1 MTTENALI
9 LGLGNDLLTDD
20 GFGPAVIAAAR
31 PLIEQRPGVRL
42 ETAAAG
48 GFRLLDLIAGADE
61 VLIIDVVRT
70 GRVPPG
76 TVTWWP
82 LADASAGRTLGAG
95 HGMDLATT
103 LAFGAAAGYRMPRR
117 VDLLVAEARD
127 LETISERMTAE
138 VQAAVPAALR
148 EVVEWMAPPG
158 RRES

>member
-1 MTTENALI
+1 MARGHALI

-20 GFGPAVIAAAR
+20 GFGPAVVTAAR
-31 PLIEQRPGVRL
+31 PLVGQLPGVRL

-48 GFRLLDLIAGADE
+48 GFRLLDVLAGADE
-61 VLIIDVVRT
+61 ALIIEVVRT
-70 GRVPPG
+70 GLMPAG
-76 TVTWWP
+76 TVRWWP
-82 LADASAGRTLGAG
+82 LADAAAGRTLGAG

-103 LAFGAAAGYRMPRR
+103 LAFGAAAGYPMPRR

-138 VQAAVPAALR
+138 VQAAVPEALR
-148 EVVEWMAPPG
+148 EVLEWVAPG

>member
-1 MTTENALI
+1 MTTENTLI

-20 GFGPAVIAAAR
+20 GFGPAVVAAAR
-31 PLIEQRPGVRL
+31 PLVGPRPGVRL

-48 GFRLLDLIAGADE
+48 GFRLLDVLAGADD

-70 GRVPPG
+70 GRMPPG

-117 VDLLVAEARD
+117 VDLLVAEAAD
-127 LETISERMTAE
+127 LETIGERLTAE
-138 VQAAVPAALR
+138 MQAALPEALR
-148 EVVEWMAPPG
+148 EVVQWAAPG
-158 RRES
+158 RRER